1 MPGVE
6 APHAVEVT
14 PAVATHALG
23 GHCGHTDAAGASGH
37 GHFHVDGAGHVC
49 SAIGAPRAPA
59 EGLDPPVRGVSKFG
73 SLLIAPEEIG
83 ATTKTGESDDSVLLD
98 CAWMPWL
105 HRLVSELHSRNRHQ
119 SSAVFDFDYPE
130 FCAAFQ
136 GAVAELSMTHLNIVP
151 YAWRHSGPSI
161 DRARNLRSLQ
171 EVQKRGR
178 WRQAKSVNRYEKAGR
193 LGMGIQELTSAQRA
207 YCELAERH
215 LEATIFGLP
224 SPLSRFRRGLA

>member
-1 MPGVE
+1 MLW
-6 APHAVEVT
+6 AAIAVT
-14 PAVATHALG
+14 LTFQGHRDMAVFMLMGLG
-23 GHCGHTDAAGASGH
+23 TYARPS
-37 GHFHVDGAGHVC
+37 
-49 SAIGAPRAPA
+49 
-59 EGLDPPVRGVSKFG
+59 ELLGLRQKDLIPPVRGVSKFG

-105 HRLVSELHSRNRHQ
+105 DRLVSELHSRNRHQ

-193 LGMGIQELTSAQRA
+193 LGMSIQELTSAQSA

-215 LEATIFGLP
+215 LEATIFRLP
-224 SPLSRFRRGLA
+224 SPLSRYRRGPG